1 MERYIWQLQH
11 LHMLALLAAWV
22 LGRMVVSALTT
33 KALSLLLQEQQR
45 ETARCHRLCCVH
57 TRTGLELAVPLLV
70 KCASSWGRAMLP
82 VTVRCVQA
90 GVRQMVKV
98 ASLQQ
103 RHLACSLMLYDYNQ
117 GRRQRSVLC
126 SVARGLL
133 QMMLVMMAVVIRT
146 ETMQRHCRHS
156 AWALSL
162 TRLRHPHLM
171 QHLPPLQAAQAL
183 PLALRLRQLLA
194 LSILLGRFPQ
204 PLLRSVPQALALRCG
219 TIRSLL
225 AVLQGRRRRWEGS
238 CPALVLAAVLEP
250 VLATSVR
257 TAA

>member
-1 MERYIWQLQH
+1 MATAVMTQAPSW
-11 LHMLALLAAWV
+11 A
-22 LGRMVVSALTT
+22 
-33 KALSLLLQEQQR
+33 QEQQR
-45 ETARCHRLCCVH
+45 ELGLVRYHRRCCVP

-82 VTVRCVQA
+82 VTVRCAQA
-90 GVRQMVKV
+90 GVRQMVKA

-117 GRRQRSVLC
+117 SKRQRSVLC

-133 QMMLVMMAVVIRT
+133 HMMVVMMAVVIRT

-171 QHLPPLQAAQAL
+171 QHLSPLQAAQAL

-194 LSILLGRFPQ
+194 RSILLGRSPL
-204 PLLRSVPQALALRCG
+204 PLLRSLPQALALRCG
-219 TIRSLL
+219 TTPSLL

-238 CPALVLAAVLEP
+238 CPALALAAVLEP